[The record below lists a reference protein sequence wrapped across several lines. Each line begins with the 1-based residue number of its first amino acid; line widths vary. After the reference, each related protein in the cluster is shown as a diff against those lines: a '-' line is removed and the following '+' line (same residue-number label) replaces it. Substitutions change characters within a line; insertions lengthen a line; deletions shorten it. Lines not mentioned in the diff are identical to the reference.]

1 MSRSNGR
8 LEPEVIMNYVDGFA
22 YSKHKMEEAF
32 RPGGFLEKAAAKSP
46 AALAHAKDP
55 AMPAPKREDVDLIV
69 HEFEISR
76 AQAEKVLSENG
87 ADVVKALNALVAP
100 PSNTSL

>member
-1 MSRSNGR
+1 MSLSNGR
-8 LEPEVIMNYVDGFA
+8 PEPEVIVNYADGFA

-32 RPGGFLEKAAAKSP
+32 RPGGFLEKVAPKPP
-46 AALAHAKDP
+46 AASRDP
-55 AMPAPKREDVDLIV
+55 LKREDVDLIV

-87 ADVVKALNALVAP
+87 SDVVKALNALITA
-100 PSNTSL
+100 PSNVSS